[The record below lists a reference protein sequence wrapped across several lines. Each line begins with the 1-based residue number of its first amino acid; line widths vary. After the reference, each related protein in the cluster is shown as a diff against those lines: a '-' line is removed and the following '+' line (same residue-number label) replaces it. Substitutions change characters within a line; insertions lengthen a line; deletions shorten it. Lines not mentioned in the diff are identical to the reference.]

1 MTAFRRRRQS
11 HQRDRRTSYCRGLS
25 QHLPLFQQCCEDQ
38 SRSVAKSL
46 ATAETTITHIFNI
59 YIDNSTNCTVTQ
71 LQLTTTPIYSFFSR
85 TTRVSRCQEGKT
97 SVHLNEARDDGVLG
111 WQRHQLDHMQTVCT
125 YIQPDN
131 QTNTS
136 QLNFYSPDALPD
148 S

>member
-97 SVHLNEARDDGVLG
+97 SVHLNEARDDGGFWDGSGISWTICKQFVP
-111 WQRHQLDHMQTVCT
+111 
-125 YIQPDN
+125 IS
-131 QTNTS
+131 S
-136 QLNFYSPDALPD
+136 QITKPTPHN
-148 S
+148 